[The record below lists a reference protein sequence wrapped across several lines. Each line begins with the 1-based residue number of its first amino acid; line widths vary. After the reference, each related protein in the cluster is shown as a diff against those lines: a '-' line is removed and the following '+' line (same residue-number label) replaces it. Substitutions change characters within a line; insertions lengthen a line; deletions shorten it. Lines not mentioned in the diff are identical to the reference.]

1 MIIGQRLS
9 RWLSYDLG
17 VQGEGSPQQEYEA
30 AGGEVLVDDEDDD
43 GWLATHGKPKELAVH
58 GALDINKKSG
68 IRSMPTYFG
77 AGEEDDDIPDM
88 EEFDEADNVVENDT
102 ATLQS
107 TYLVA
112 HEPDDDDNILRTRTN
127 DNTQPNS

>member
-43 GWLATHGKPKELAVH
+43 GWLATHGKPKDKGNEDENLP
-58 GALDINKKSG
+58 
-68 IRSMPTYFG
+68 SMVPW
-77 AGEEDDDIPDM
+77 I
-88 EEFDEADNVVENDT
+88 
-102 ATLQS
+102 
-107 TYLVA
+107 
-112 HEPDDDDNILRTRTN
+112 
-127 DNTQPNS
+127 